1 MIFMGVIKVTKQ
13 PDFSKT
19 LSVLKN
25 KMKIEDT
32 INFDEYGIIG
42 VNILREHSPV
52 SSGRLRS
59 SWRYKIE
66 KYFDHTELIFLNDD
80 IEDGQNIAVLIAYDH
95 ATRNGRIVK
104 ANSYLKDSA
113 ELMIERFRE
122 DGWEEVR

>member
-1 MIFMGVIKVTKQ
+1 MGVISVTKQ

-25 KMKIEDT
+25 KMKIEET
-32 INFDEYGIIG
+32 INFDEYGIVG

-52 SSGRLRS
+52 SSGRLRD

-66 KYFDHTELIFLNDD
+66 RHLDRTDLIFLNDD